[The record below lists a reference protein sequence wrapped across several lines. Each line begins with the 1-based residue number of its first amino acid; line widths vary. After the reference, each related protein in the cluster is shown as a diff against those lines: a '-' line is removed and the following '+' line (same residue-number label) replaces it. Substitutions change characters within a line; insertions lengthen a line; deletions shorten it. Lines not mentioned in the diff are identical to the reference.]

1 MDQNEAIAKVK
12 QFAALL
18 PDYLHCEGVY
28 LFGSFASGLQKTD
41 SDIDVAIVINEV
53 GDDYFTMIPL
63 LWKLRRQIDERIEP
77 ILLERQH
84 DPAGFLQ
91 IVQQTGLRVA

>member
-1 MDQNEAIAKVK
+1 MDQNEAIVKVK

-18 PDYLHCEGVY
+18 PDYLRCEGVY
-28 LFGSFASGLQKTD
+28 LFGSFATGLQKKD
-41 SDIDVAIVINEV
+41 SDIDVAIVVNEA
-53 GDDYFTMIPL
+53 GDDYFIMIPL

-84 DPAGFLQ
+84 DPAGLLQ